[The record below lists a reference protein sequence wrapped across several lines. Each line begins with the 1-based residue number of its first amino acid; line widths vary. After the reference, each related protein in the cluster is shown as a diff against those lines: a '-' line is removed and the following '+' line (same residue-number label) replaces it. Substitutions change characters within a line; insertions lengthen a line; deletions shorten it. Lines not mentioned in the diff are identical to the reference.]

1 MKCLAMAALAVLFAV
16 PSVTFGQGMTPIP
29 FKNPKGQ
36 EPADLVK
43 QVMKTYGIE
52 QAKPAFVEKGT
63 WVYAS
68 ETSAVV
74 AMETNVRTQ
83 AYLYYTDAGNYGEP
97 LKDEELHYVHIFH
110 LGGLKPDTEYRFE
123 MGVTDRMHRGA
134 QSKKMTFRTR
144 TPADVVRIPG
154 EMEGPPY
161 ELNKP
166 GTTYLVTK
174 DITAPKS
181 AFNITAGDVTL
192 DLGGHTIVYNDE
204 HLGLPTDSFN
214 RMLTDSAFG
223 VRVRGRGVDKN
234 VKILN
239 GVLIQGKGNDEGSYT
254 SIGFNPIYLSGGA
267 GSEIAGVKCI
277 YSGRQMSGIITH
289 WCGPQ
294 ITIHHNVVEDRGR
307 LISNR
312 HRQNKAITLA
322 GTGGKAYNNL
332 VKRSRHVGIGGGAT
346 NAEFFGNEVH
356 IDSSGINGGG
366 IGAKAN
372 SEIHHNRVF
381 GCGNN
386 VVAFATTG
394 GATSAN
400 VKIHDNYVWLHA
412 HDITEYHKFLNKK
425 AMESAEY
432 SIMSG
437 ARITWGCE
445 NPLYHD
451 NVFLMTARD
460 GGKIRGTFFYAD
472 PSARGAVFRDN
483 LVIAIAENE
492 KSDGWGAV
500 GGVGSRRKGEPR
512 RILFQ
517 NNTLVSN
524 FANFNLQ
531 DTYGASQNYDFVG
544 NTFVKV
550 GDRADYATIRAVRG
564 YPSTGHVFTDTT
576 FEGGASFDAARV
588 RNTDDFTVRWTLTI
602 AAPSGAAVSVKD
614 ANNREVFTGK
624 VPADGKLAV
633 PLVQYDRKGTEK
645 TVVTPHTVTV
655 TLGGRTVTKTVTMD
669 AKKSI
674 RIRL

>member
-1 MKCLAMAALAVLFAV
+1 MKRLAAAAVLVLFVV
-16 PSVTFGQGMTPIP
+16 PSATFGQGMEPIP
-29 FKNPKGQ
+29 FTNPKGQ
-36 EPADLVK
+36 EPSDLVK
-43 QVMKTYGIE
+43 TVMKSYGIE
-52 QAKPAFVEKGT
+52 EAAPAFIESGT

-83 AYLYYTDAGNYGEP
+83 AYLYITDAANYGEP
-97 LKDEELHYVHIFH
+97 IKDEELHYVHIFH
-110 LGGLKPDTEYRFE
+110 LKDLKPDTEYRFE

-134 QSKKMTFRTR
+134 ASKKMTLRTK
-144 TPADVVRIPG
+144 TLADVVRIPDDL
-154 EMEGPPY
+154 EGPPF

-174 DITAPKS
+174 DITAPRS

-214 RMLTDSAFG
+214 KMLNDSAFG

-239 GVLIQGKGNDEGSYT
+239 GILIQGKGNDEGSYT
-254 SIGFNPIYLSGGA
+254 SLGFNPIYLSGAA
-267 GSEIAGVKCI
+267 GSEIAGVRCV

-289 WCGPQ
+289 WCGSG
-294 ITIHHNVVEDRGR
+294 ITIHHNVVEDRGN

-312 HRQNKAITLA
+312 HQQLKAITLVS
-322 GTGGKAYNNL
+322 TGGKAYNNL
-332 VKRSRHVGIGGGAT
+332 VVRSRHVGIGGGAE
-346 NAEFFGNEVH
+346 NAEFFGNELH
-356 IDSSGINGGG
+356 IDSYGINGGG

-372 SEIHHNRVF
+372 SEIHHNRIF

-400 VKIHDNYVWLHA
+400 VKVHHNYVWLHA
-412 HDITEYHKFLNKK
+412 HDIDEYEKDLNKK

-437 ARITWGCE
+437 ARLTWGCE

-472 PSARGAVFRDN
+472 PNAKGAVFRDN
-483 LVIAIAENE
+483 LVIAICENE

-500 GGVGSRRKGEPR
+500 GGVGTRGRGEPQTL
-512 RILFQ
+512 LFQ

-524 FANFNLQ
+524 FANFSLKDN
-531 DTYGASQNYDFVG
+531 YGTAQNYRFVG

-550 GDRADYATIRAVRG
+550 GDRADYATIVGRAG
-564 YPSTGHVFTDTT
+564 YVSSGHVFLDTK
-576 FEGGASFDAARV
+576 FEGGAGFDRV
-588 RNTDDFTVRWTLTI
+588 RGLNQDDFEVQWTLTVE
-602 AAPSGAAVSVKD
+602 AT
-614 ANNREVFTGK
+614 ANAGVAITD
-624 VPADGKLAV
+624 ADGKEVFKGTVGAAGTLDV
-633 PLVQYDRKGTEK
+633 PLTEFKLKALKK
-645 TVVTPHTVTV
+645 TPMTPHTVTV
-655 TLGGRTVTKTVTMD
+655 TAAGRTVTKTVTMD
-669 AKKSI
+669 GAKMLKAE
-674 RIRL
+674 